1 MKVKV
6 KVKLIKSLV
15 AGSLIISATSG
26 FAEDTASDYSFSA
39 NIGLYSDYIF
49 RGYTQTQGQPALQ
62 GGFDMEHKSGFYG
75 GTWASNVDWT
85 TAGGYMNDNSIEID
99 LYAGYATEVSGL
111 GLDAGVL
118 QFIYPGDDIAG
129 KASTSATELYAGVSK
144 DIGAFSLGLTT
155 YYVLS
160 DDAWGFANADG
171 SIYWDLSVA
180 TSIGPLDWVFHLGDQ
195 SFEGSGNESSDYTD
209 WKVDVSY
216 ALNDKFTVGAF
227 YTDTDMTETTW
238 TVDGEYLGDSAI
250 GAYLSAGF

>member
-1 MKVKV
+1 MKVN
-6 KVKLIKSLV
+6 LIKTAFVGGLFLQMSFV
-15 AGSLIISATSG
+15 
-26 FAEDTASDYSFSA
+26 FAEDAASDYSFSA
-39 NIGLYSDYIF
+39 NVGIYSDYIF

-62 GGFDMEHKSGFYG
+62 GGFDMSHASGFYA

-85 TAGGYMNDNSIEID
+85 TAGGYMKDNSIEID

-111 GLDAGVL
+111 GVDAGLL

-129 KASTSATELYAGVSK
+129 QASTSATELYAGVSK
-144 DIGAFSLGLTT
+144 DIGAFSIGLTS

-171 SIYWDLSVA
+171 SVYWDLSVG
-180 TSIGPLDWVFHLGDQ
+180 TSIGPLDWSFHLGDQ
-195 SFEGSGNESSDYTD
+195 SFEGQGNEASDYTD

-216 ALNDKFTVGAF
+216 MLNDSFTVGAF
-227 YTDTDMTETTW
+227 YSDTDMTETTW

>member
-1 MKVKV
+1 MKVN
-6 KVKLIKSLV
+6 LIKTAFVGGLFLQMSFV
-15 AGSLIISATSG
+15 
-26 FAEDTASDYSFSA
+26 FAEDAASDYSFSA
-39 NIGLYSDYIF
+39 NVGIHSDYIF

-62 GGFDMEHKSGFYG
+62 GGFDMSHASGFYA

-85 TAGGYMNDNSIEID
+85 TAGGYMKDNSIEID

-111 GLDAGVL
+111 GVDAGLL

-129 KASTSATELYAGVSK
+129 QASTSATELYAGVSK
-144 DIGAFSLGLTT
+144 DIGAFSIGLTS

-171 SIYWDLSVA
+171 SVYWDLSVG
-180 TSIGPLDWVFHLGDQ
+180 TSIGSLDWSFHLGDQ
-195 SFEGSGNESSDYTD
+195 SFEGQGNEASDYTD

-216 ALNDKFTVGAF
+216 MLNDSFTVGAF
-227 YTDTDMTETTW
+227 YSDTDMTETTW

>member
-1 MKVKV
+1 MKVN
-6 KVKLIKSLV
+6 LIKTAFVGGLFLQMSFV
-15 AGSLIISATSG
+15 
-26 FAEDTASDYSFSA
+26 FAEDAASDYSFSA
-39 NIGLYSDYIF
+39 NVGIYSDYIF

-62 GGFDMEHKSGFYG
+62 GGFDMPHASGFYA

-85 TAGGYMNDNSIEID
+85 TAGGYMKDNSIEID

-111 GLDAGVL
+111 GVDAGLL

-129 KASTSATELYAGVSK
+129 QASTSATELYAGVSK
-144 DIGAFSLGLTT
+144 DIGAFSIGLTS

-171 SIYWDLSVA
+171 SVYWDLSVG
-180 TSIGPLDWVFHLGDQ
+180 TSIGPLDWSFHLGDQ
-195 SFEGSGNESSDYTD
+195 SFEGQGNEASDYTD

-216 ALNDKFTVGAF
+216 MLNDSFTVGAF
-227 YTDTDMTETTW
+227 YSDTDMTETTW

>member
-1 MKVKV
+1 MKVN
-6 KVKLIKSLV
+6 LIKTAFVGGLFLQMSFV
-15 AGSLIISATSG
+15 
-26 FAEDTASDYSFSA
+26 FAEDAASDYSFSA
-39 NIGLYSDYIF
+39 NVGIHSDYIF

-62 GGFDMEHKSGFYG
+62 GGFDMSHASGFYA

-85 TAGGYMNDNSIEID
+85 TAGGYMKDNSIEID

-111 GLDAGVL
+111 GVDAGLL

-129 KASTSATELYAGVSK
+129 QASTSATELYAGVSK
-144 DIGAFSLGLTT
+144 DIGAFSIGLTS

-171 SIYWDLSVA
+171 SVYWDLSVG
-180 TSIGPLDWVFHLGDQ
+180 TSIGPLDWSFHLGDQ
-195 SFEGSGNESSDYTD
+195 SFEGQGNEASDYTD

-216 ALNDKFTVGAF
+216 MLNDSFTVGAF

>member
-1 MKVKV
+1 MKVN
-6 KVKLIKSLV
+6 LIKTAVVGGLFLQMSFV
-15 AGSLIISATSG
+15 
-26 FAEDTASDYSFSA
+26 FAEDAASDYSFSA
-39 NIGLYSDYIF
+39 NVGIHSDYIF

-62 GGFDMEHKSGFYG
+62 GGFDMSHASGFYA

-85 TAGGYMNDNSIEID
+85 TAGGYMKDNSIEID

-111 GLDAGVL
+111 GVDAGLL

-129 KASTSATELYAGVSK
+129 QASTSATELYAGVSK
-144 DIGAFSLGLTT
+144 DIGAFSIGLTS

-171 SIYWDLSVA
+171 SVYWDLSVG
-180 TSIGPLDWVFHLGDQ
+180 TSIGPLDWSFHLGDQ
-195 SFEGSGNESSDYTD
+195 SFEGQGNEASDYTD

-216 ALNDKFTVGAF
+216 MLNDSFTVGAF
-227 YTDTDMTETTW
+227 YSDTDMTETTW